1 MWTGSADA
9 PPTARI
15 AMLAPSLQPSERRV
29 AETVALDIEASIER
43 TAQEVADLAGVGRAT
58 VIRTAQSLGYEGYP
72 QLRVALTREVAL
84 GTPAARN
91 DGDDT
96 MLGSLRGAIDRFA
109 GRLGQTTSAMTEET
123 LERFVQVLD
132 EAPRLLIAA
141 NGLSSPLGS
150 DLAMRLMSAGRP
162 AEYLPDTIGQRIA
175 ATHLG
180 PGSACLVLSG
190 SGASRASVEVAA
202 AARACGATVLAI
214 TSFPRSAVAEL
225 AEVALIVAPIDA
237 TFRDELVHT
246 SRAAIMLVTESVVG
260 LLVARRGERAQRAQS
275 ATLSVISDSLS
286 DDASG

>member
-29 AETVALDIEASIER
+29 AETVAEDIEASIER

-84 GTPAARN
+84 GTPTARD
-91 DGDDT
+91 DGDHT
-96 MLGSLRGAIDRFA
+96 MLGTLRAAVDHFA

-123 LERFVQVLD
+123 LEQFVRVLD

-150 DLAMRLMSAGRP
+150 DLAMRLISAGRP
-162 AEYLPDTIGQRIA
+162 AEYLPDTLGQQIA

-180 PGSACLVLSG
+180 PGAACLVLSG
-190 SGASRASVEVAA
+190 SGANRASVDVAA
-202 AARACGATVLAI
+202 AARASGATVLAI

-225 AEVALIVAPIDA
+225 ADVALVVAPIDA

-260 LLVARRGERAQRAQS
+260 LLVGRRGDRAQRAQS
-275 ATLSVISDSLS
+275 ATLAVISGSLS
-286 DDASG
+286 DDASD

>member
-29 AETVALDIEASIER
+29 AETVAEDIEASIER

-84 GTPAARN
+84 GTPTSR
-91 DGDDT
+91 DGDDDT
-96 MLGSLRGAIDRFA
+96 MLGTLRSAIDHFA

-123 LERFVQVLD
+123 LDRFVRVLD

-150 DLAMRLMSAGRP
+150 DLAMRLISAGRP
-162 AEYLPDTIGQRIA
+162 AEYLPDTLGQQIA

-190 SGASRASVEVAA
+190 SGANRASVDVAA
-202 AARACGATVLAI
+202 AARASGATVLAI

-225 AEVALIVAPIDA
+225 ADVALVVAPIDA

-246 SRAAIMLVTESVVG
+246 SRAALMLVTESVVG
-260 LLVARRGERAQRAQS
+260 LLVARRGDRAQQARS
-275 ATLSVISDSLS
+275 ATLAVISGSLS
-286 DDASG
+286 DDASD

>member
-29 AETVALDIEASIER
+29 AETVAEDIEASIER

-84 GTPAARN
+84 GTPTARD

-96 MLGSLRGAIDRFA
+96 MLGTLRGAIDHFA

-123 LERFVQVLD
+123 LEQFVRVLD

-150 DLAMRLMSAGRP
+150 DLAMRLISAGRP
-162 AEYLPDTIGQRIA
+162 AEYLPDTLGQQIA

-180 PGSACLVLSG
+180 PGAACLVLSG
-190 SGASRASVEVAA
+190 SGANRASVDVAS
-202 AARACGATVLAI
+202 AARASGATVLAI

-225 AEVALIVAPIDA
+225 ADVALVVAPIDA

-260 LLVARRGERAQRAQS
+260 LLVGRRGDRAQRAQS
-275 ATLSVISDSLS
+275 ATLAVISGSLS
-286 DDASG
+286 DDASD

>member
-29 AETVALDIEASIER
+29 AETVAEDIEASIER

-84 GTPAARN
+84 GTPTSR
-91 DGDDT
+91 DGDDDT
-96 MLGSLRGAIDRFA
+96 MLGTLRSAIDHFA

-123 LERFVQVLD
+123 LDRFVRVLD

-150 DLAMRLMSAGRP
+150 DLAMRLISAGRP
-162 AEYLPDTIGQRIA
+162 AEYLPDTLGQQIA

-190 SGASRASVEVAA
+190 SGANRASVDVAA
-202 AARACGATVLAI
+202 AARASGATVLAI

-225 AEVALIVAPIDA
+225 ADVALVVAPIDA

-246 SRAAIMLVTESVVG
+246 SRAALMLVTESVVG
-260 LLVARRGERAQRAQS
+260 LLVARRGDRAQQAQS
-275 ATLSVISDSLS
+275 ATLAVISGSLS
-286 DDASG
+286 DDASD